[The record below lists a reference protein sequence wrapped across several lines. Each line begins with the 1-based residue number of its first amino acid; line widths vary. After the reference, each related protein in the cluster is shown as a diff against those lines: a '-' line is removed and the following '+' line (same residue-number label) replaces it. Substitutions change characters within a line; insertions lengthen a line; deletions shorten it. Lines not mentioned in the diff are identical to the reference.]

1 MINSKNKKIN
11 LIPSSFQRPKPIKNS
26 GPRFQTT
33 NLWISLILLNR
44 FAPRC
49 LNSFKILWA
58 RVCVFE
64 LYEFWVLG
72 GFVFYEARWISG
84 SNWWKSCLYFLR
96 FLWFG
101 HFRRRNILWQGSF
114 IQHLIRTHRKHNGRL
129 IIRLSQFDTSFIPTL
144 KILSMIAFFNARVT
158 ILIF

>member
-1 MINSKNKKIN
+1 MINLKQKIN
-11 LIPSSFQRPKPIKNS
+11 LILSFQRPKPIKNS
-26 GPRFQTT
+26 GLRLQTT
-33 NLWISLILLNR
+33 DLWISLILLNR

-49 LNSFKILWA
+49 LNSFEILWA

-72 GFVFYEARWISG
+72 GFVFYEAGRSSG
-84 SNWWKSCLYFLR
+84 SNWWKTFLYFLK

-101 HFRRRNILWQGSF
+101 QLRRSNILWLRSF
-114 IQHLIRTHRKHNGRL
+114 IQHLIGTHRKHNGRL

-144 KILSMIAFFNARVT
+144 KILSMISFSDARIT
-158 ILIF
+158 ILVF